1 MHRCGSNLGV
11 TELGQIAIV
20 TEAYKLYRKNYIRE
34 LIAAMK
40 DLNKRELNKKISIER
55 WLIMSCHRI
64 ELNCS
69 IEEQFVL
76 KNL

>member
-40 DLNKRELNKKISIER
+40 DLNKRELNKKNINREVV
-55 WLIMSCHRI
+55 
-64 ELNCS
+64 NN
-69 IEEQFVL
+69 VL
-76 KNL
+76 SPNRT